1 MSEQHTK
8 KWGLECLDSKPQHGC
23 KSDIKDGKDGKEGKD
38 DGISWGRIGPT
49 ERHDS

>member
-1 MSEQHTK
+1 MNNTQRN
-8 KWGLECLDSKPQHGC
+8 GVGMFGFYYNMD
-23 KSDIKDGKDGKEGKD
+23 KSDIKDGSDGKEGKD